1 MSYYHT
7 SSIYSP
13 IKTICDATL
22 PPLSQ
27 QEEARHISIAKPEN
41 GDKKARDFFFRSNLR
56 YVISMA
62 KPYQNRGLDFDELV
76 VEGYFGLE
84 KALDKF
90 HLEKDNKF
98 ITYAK
103 FHIRNAIQKAI
114 NESGY
119 GIRQSKH
126 NLSSA
131 VKTKTTFLSLDAC
144 IDSNDEGEN
153 LLAHISDDR
162 IFSPEDEALR
172 SLAKEKVWE
181 VLGNLP
187 QINREIV
194 ILHHGLKKTQKEY
207 SFAEIGAMYNKTKQ
221 WAFNKYK
228 QAEAVLKEELKDV
241 A

>member
-13 IKTICDATL
+13 IKTICTATL

-27 QEEARHISIAKPEN
+27 QEEAKYFKKSN
-41 GDKKARDFFFRSNLR
+41 SGDKKAKEVLLRSNLR
-56 YVISMA
+56 YAISMA
-62 KPYQNRGLDFDELV
+62 KPYQNRGLDFDELA
-76 VEGYFGLE
+76 VETYFGLA

-90 HLEKDNKF
+90 HVEKDNKF
-98 ITYAK
+98 ITYAR

-114 NESGY
+114 NECGY

-131 VKTKTTFLSLDAC
+131 VKNKTTFLSLDVC
-144 IDSNDEGEN
+144 IDSDEDETFIS
-153 LLAHISDDR
+153 HISDDR
-162 IFSPEDEALR
+162 IFSPEDEALY
-172 SLAKEKVWE
+172 SLTKQKVWE

-194 ILHHGLKKTQKEY
+194 ILKHGLGKTQKEY
-207 SFAEIGAMYNKTKQ
+207 SFAEIGAIYNKTKQ

-228 QAEAVLKEELKDV
+228 QAECVLKEELKEV

>member
-13 IKTICDATL
+13 IKTICAATL
-22 PPLSQ
+22 SPLSQ
-27 QEEARHISIAKPEN
+27 QEETKYLSMAKPEN
-41 GDKKARDFFFRSNLR
+41 GDKKARDFFLLSNLR
-56 YVISMA
+56 YAISMA
-62 KPYQNRGLDFDELV
+62 KPYQNRGLDFDEV
-76 VEGYFGLE
+76 IVEGYFGLE
-84 KALDKF
+84 KALKEF
-90 HLEKDNKF
+90 HLEKNNKF

-114 NESGY
+114 NECGY

-126 NLSSA
+126 NLSDA
-131 VKTKTTFLSLDAC
+131 IKNKTTFLSLDTC
-144 IDSNDEGEN
+144 TDSDDEEN
-153 LLAHISDDR
+153 LLSHISDDR
-162 IFSPEDEALR
+162 IFSPEEEALR
-172 SLAKEKVWE
+172 SLTKEKVWE

-187 QINREIV
+187 QTTREIV
-194 ILHHGLKKTQKEY
+194 ILKHGLGKTQKEY

-228 QAEAVLKEELKDV
+228 QAEIVLKEELKEV